1 MSFNRLL
8 TAVINREGGV
18 GCMKSGQKI
27 FYGWWIVV
35 GSCFLNFA
43 GIGIIMNTMGV
54 FIKPVAESLGFTRGG
69 FTLYFT
75 IAALAMMVMAPVM
88 GKLLERYD
96 IRLIM
101 TICTTM
107 MAASFALFSQCRTLT
122 QFYIVAVFLGIGS
135 AGSHIIPVSLM
146 ITNWFIDKRGL
157 AMGIVFAATGVGG
170 LIFNPLA
177 NWIIMNYSWQAT
189 YLTFGLIIGIF
200 SIPTAIFI
208 VRAKPADKKLLPLGG
223 ETALAM
229 QSQLE
234 QGELT
239 ATQAF
244 RSGAFWL
251 LALIILLIAVANMG
265 VLHHIVPYLTDMGF
279 SSTTA
284 TALMSLHMGMLV
296 FGKVLAGGLADRLGL
311 LKSYLLLMAGLM
323 VSIALLYGSQLMWV
337 AVIFS
342 VLFGFSIAVRTV
354 LPPLM
359 TARVLG
365 QKHFAVIYG
374 FLNIFTT
381 LGTAVGVPLSGFIYD
396 ATKSYYLAFALY
408 ILLCLIAA
416 GAGIAVMAGSRKK

>member
-1 MSFNRLL
+1 
-8 TAVINREGGV
+8 
-18 GCMKSGQKI
+18 MKSGQKI

-88 GKLLERYD
+88 GKLLERYN

-200 SIPTAIFI
+200 SIPTAMFI

-223 ETALAM
+223 EAALAK
-229 QSQLE
+229 QSELE
-234 QGELT
+234 QGGLK

-244 RSGAFWL
+244 RTGAFWL

-279 SSTTA
+279 STTTA
-284 TALMSLHMGMLV
+284 TALMSLHMAMLV

-311 LKSYLLLMAGLM
+311 LKSYLLLMGGLM

-337 AVIFS
+337 ATIFS

-416 GAGIAVMAGSRKK
+416 GAGIAVMIKSAGNKQK

>member
-1 MSFNRLL
+1 
-8 TAVINREGGV
+8 
-18 GCMKSGQKI
+18 MKSGQKI
-27 FYGWWIVV
+27 FYGWWIVAA
-35 GSCFLNFA
+35 GCFLNFA

-75 IAALAMMVMAPVM
+75 IAALAMMIMAPVM

-122 QFYIVAVFLGIGS
+122 QFYVVAVFLGIGS

-189 YLTFGLIIGIF
+189 YLIFGLIIGVF

-208 VRAKPADKKLLPLGG
+208 VRARPVDKGLLPLGG
-223 ETALAM
+223 EAALAR
-229 QSQLE
+229 QSQAE
-234 QGELT
+234 QGGLT

-244 RSGAFWL
+244 SSGAFWL
-251 LALIILLIAVANMG
+251 LALIILLVAIANMG

-284 TALMSLHMGMLV
+284 TALMSLHMAMLV
-296 FGKVLAGGLADRLGL
+296 FGKVLAGGLADRFGL
-311 LKSYLLLMAGLM
+311 LKSYLTLMIGLM
-323 VSIALLYGSQLMWV
+323 VSIALLYGAQLMWV
-337 AVIFS
+337 AVVFS
-342 VLFGFSIAVRTV
+342 IMFGFSIAVRTV

-359 TARVLG
+359 TAKVLG

-396 ATKSYYLAFALY
+396 WTKSYHMAFALY
-408 ILLCLIAA
+408 IGLCLIAA
-416 GAGIAVMAGSRKK
+416 AFGYAVMVRGGKK

>member
-1 MSFNRLL
+1 MNAKR
-8 TAVINREGGV
+8 
-18 GCMKSGQKI
+18 KI

-35 GSCFLNFA
+35 GAFFLNFA
-43 GIGIIMNTMGV
+43 GIGIIMNSMGV
-54 FIKPVAESLGFTRGG
+54 FIKPVSESLGFTRGG

-96 IRLIM
+96 IRIIM
-101 TICTTM
+101 TISTAM

-122 QFYIVAVFLGIGS
+122 QFYILALFLGIGS
-135 AGSHIIPVSLM
+135 AGSHIIPVSMM

-177 NWIIMNYSWQAT
+177 NWIIMHHSWQAA
-189 YLTFGLIIGIF
+189 YLVFGLIIGVF

-208 VRAKPADKKLLPLGG
+208 VRAKPSDKGLLPYGG
-223 ETALAM
+223 EAAVAR
-229 QSQLE
+229 QSLSE
-234 QGELT
+234 QGGLT
-239 ATQAF
+239 ATEAL
-244 RSGAFWL
+244 RDRAFWL
-251 LALIILLIAVANMG
+251 LAVIILLVAIANMG
-265 VLHHIVPYLTDMGF
+265 VLHHIVPYLTDIGY

-284 TALMSLHMGMLV
+284 TALMSLHMAMLI
-296 FGKVLAGGLADRLGL
+296 FGKVLTGSLADRLGL
-311 LKSYLLLMAGLM
+311 LKSYLVCMMGL
-323 VSIALLYGSQLMWV
+323 VIAIVLLYGAQLMWV
-337 AVIFS
+337 AVVFS

-396 ATKSYYLAFALY
+396 WTKSYSLAFALY
-408 ILLCLIAA
+408 IGLCLIAA
-416 GAGIAVMAGSRKK
+416 AAGILLLTGRKK

>member
-1 MSFNRLL
+1 
-8 TAVINREGGV
+8 
-18 GCMKSGQKI
+18 MKSGQKI

-35 GSCFLNFA
+35 AGCFLNFA

-122 QFYIVAVFLGIGS
+122 QFYVVAVFLGIGS

-177 NWIIMNYSWQAT
+177 NWIIINNSWQAT
-189 YLTFGLIIGIF
+189 YLTFGLIIGVF

-208 VRAKPADKKLLPLGG
+208 VRAKPADMGLLPLGG
-223 ETALAM
+223 DAALAR
-229 QSQLE
+229 QSQTE
-234 QGELT
+234 QAGLT
-239 ATQAF
+239 ATQAL
-244 RSGAFWL
+244 RSGAFWM

-284 TALMSLHMGMLV
+284 TALMSLHMAMLV

-311 LKSYLLLMAGLM
+311 LKSYLLLMIGLM
-323 VSIALLYGSQLMWV
+323 VSIALLYWSQLMWV
-337 AVIFS
+337 AVVFS
-342 VLFGFSIAVRTV
+342 IMFGFSIAVRTV

-396 ATKSYYLAFALY
+396 VTKSYYLAFALY
-408 ILLCLIAA
+408 IGICIIAA
-416 GAGIAVMAGSRKK
+416 TVGIAVMVRSGKK

>member
-1 MSFNRLL
+1 MTSER
-8 TAVINREGGV
+8 
-18 GCMKSGQKI
+18 KI
-27 FYGWWIVV
+27 FYGWWIV
-35 GSCFLNFA
+35 GGAFFLNFA

-54 FIKPVAESLGFTRGG
+54 FIKPVTESLGFTRGG

-75 IAALAMMVMAPVM
+75 IAALSMMVMAPVM
-88 GKLLERYD
+88 GKLLERYN

-101 TICTTM
+101 TVCTAM
-107 MAASFALFSQCRTLT
+107 MATSFALFSQCRTLT

-135 AGSHIIPVSLM
+135 AGSHIIPVSMM

-170 LIFNPLA
+170 MIFNPLA
-177 NWIIMNYSWQAT
+177 NWIILNHSWQAAF
-189 YLTFGLIIGIF
+189 LTFGLVIGLA
-200 SIPTAIFI
+200 SIPTALFI
-208 VRAKPADKKLLPLGG
+208 VRAKPADMGLLPYGG
-223 ETALAM
+223 EAALAR
-229 QSQLE
+229 QSAAE
-234 QGELT
+234 QGGLT
-239 ATQAF
+239 ATKAF
-244 RSGAFWL
+244 RTGAFWL

-265 VLHHIVPYLTDMGF
+265 VLHHIVPYLTDLGF

-284 TALMSLHMGMLV
+284 TTLMSLHMAMLI
-296 FGKVLAGGLADRLGL
+296 FGKVLAGSLADRLGL
-311 LKSYLLLMAGLM
+311 LKSYLILMVGLM
-323 VSIALLYGSQLMWV
+323 VSIALLYGSQWMWV
-337 AVIFS
+337 AVVFNI
-342 VLFGFSIAVRTV
+342 LFGFSIAVRTV

-408 ILLCLIAA
+408 IGLCLITTA
-416 GAGIAVMAGSRKK
+416 AGIAVLTRSGKK

>member
-1 MSFNRLL
+1 MTSER
-8 TAVINREGGV
+8 
-18 GCMKSGQKI
+18 KI

-35 GSCFLNFA
+35 GAFFLNFA

-54 FIKPVAESLGFTRGG
+54 FIKPVTESLGFTRGG

-75 IAALAMMVMAPVM
+75 ISALSMMVMAPVM
-88 GKLLERYD
+88 GKLLERYN

-101 TICTTM
+101 TVCTAM
-107 MAASFALFSQCRTLT
+107 MATSFALFSQCRTLT

-135 AGSHIIPVSLM
+135 AGSHIIPVSMM

-170 LIFNPLA
+170 MIFNPLA
-177 NWIIMNYSWQAT
+177 NWIILNYSWQAAF
-189 YLTFGLIIGIF
+189 LTFGLVIGLA
-200 SIPTAIFI
+200 SIPTALFI
-208 VRAKPADKKLLPLGG
+208 VRAKPADMGLLPYGG
-223 ETALAM
+223 EAALTR
-229 QSQLE
+229 QSAAE
-234 QGELT
+234 QGGLT
-239 ATQAF
+239 ATKAF
-244 RSGAFWL
+244 RTGAFWL

-265 VLHHIVPYLTDMGF
+265 VLHHIVPYLTDLGF

-284 TALMSLHMGMLV
+284 TTLMSLHMAMLI
-296 FGKVLAGGLADRLGL
+296 FGKVLAGSLADRLGL
-311 LKSYLLLMAGLM
+311 LKSYLMLMVGLM
-323 VSIALLYGSQLMWV
+323 VSIALLYGSQWMWV
-337 AVIFS
+337 AVVFNI
-342 VLFGFSIAVRTV
+342 LFGFSIAVRTV

-408 ILLCLIAA
+408 IGLCLITTA
-416 GAGIAVMAGSRKK
+416 AGIAVLTRSGKK

>member
-1 MSFNRLL
+1 MTSER
-8 TAVINREGGV
+8 
-18 GCMKSGQKI
+18 KI
-27 FYGWWIVV
+27 FYGWRIVV
-35 GSCFLNFA
+35 GAFFLNFA

-54 FIKPVAESLGFTRGG
+54 FIKPVTESLGFTRGG

-75 IAALAMMVMAPVM
+75 ISALSMMVMAPVM
-88 GKLLERYD
+88 GKLLERYN

-101 TICTTM
+101 TVCTAM
-107 MAASFALFSQCRTLT
+107 MATSFALFSQCRTLT

-135 AGSHIIPVSLM
+135 AGSHIIPVSMM

-170 LIFNPLA
+170 MIFNPLA
-177 NWIIMNYSWQAT
+177 NWIILNYSWQAAF
-189 YLTFGLIIGIF
+189 LTFGLVIGLA
-200 SIPTAIFI
+200 SIPTALFI
-208 VRAKPADKKLLPLGG
+208 VRAKPADMGLLPYGG
-223 ETALAM
+223 EAALAR
-229 QSQLE
+229 QSAAE
-234 QGELT
+234 QGGLT
-239 ATQAF
+239 ATKAF
-244 RSGAFWL
+244 RTGAFWL

-265 VLHHIVPYLTDMGF
+265 VLHHIVPYLTDLGF

-284 TALMSLHMGMLV
+284 TTLMSLHMAMLI
-296 FGKVLAGGLADRLGL
+296 FGKVLAGSLADRLGL
-311 LKSYLLLMAGLM
+311 LKSYLMLMVGLM
-323 VSIALLYGSQLMWV
+323 VSIALLYGSQWMWV
-337 AVIFS
+337 AVVFNI
-342 VLFGFSIAVRTV
+342 LFGFSIAVRTV

-408 ILLCLIAA
+408 IGLCLITTA
-416 GAGIAVMAGSRKK
+416 AGIAVLTRSGKK